1 MQAMRWMFLSAVT
14 ALLLVLAARAS
25 AGEESQKGQ
34 TMSMD
39 EMMKGCR
46 EHHASVMKARDD
58 AAAALAR
65 AKQAN
70 SMDEMRKD
78 IEQAEK
84 SLGEMKSRMSA
95 CTGMMDRMGG
105 MHGGMMS
112 GKGMMGEK
120 GMMGGGMMS
129 SEKKAG
135 AKVTDPVCGMEVDPK
150 TAPSASYNGKTYYFC
165 SPEDKTK
172 FEEIPQQYLNK
183 KPA

>member
-1 MQAMRWMFLSAVT
+1 MRRIRLAFLSVGVV
-14 ALLLVLAARAS
+14 LLLGVAALTLGDEKA
-25 AGEESQKGQ
+25 QKGQ
-34 TMSMD
+34 PMSMD
-39 EMMKGCR
+39 DMMKNCR
-46 EHHASVMKARDD
+46 EHHASEMKAHDG

-70 SMDEMRKD
+70 SMDEMRKG

-84 SLGEMKSRMSA
+84 SLGEMKNHMSM
-95 CTGMMDRMGG
+95 CMGMMDKMGG
-105 MHGGMMS
+105 MRGSMMG

-129 SEKKAG
+129 SEKKAA

-150 TAPSASYNGKTYYFC
+150 TAASASYNGKTYYFC
-165 SPEDKTK
+165 SPEDKAK
-172 FEEIPQQYLNK
+172 FEKNPEQYIKK